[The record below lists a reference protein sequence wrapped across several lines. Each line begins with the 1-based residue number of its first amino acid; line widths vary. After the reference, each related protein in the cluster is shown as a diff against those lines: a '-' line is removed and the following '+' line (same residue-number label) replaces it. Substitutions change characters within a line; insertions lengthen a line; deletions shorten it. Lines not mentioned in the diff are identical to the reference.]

1 MARQMLMD
9 NVYLT
14 YIPSEKFKT
23 SFFSAQLVMPLQKET
38 AGLNALLVNVLSRGT
53 LRFPDMRSLS
63 AQLDRLYGARLE
75 PTVRKRGRTRSLAL
89 WPAAWMSDS
98 FPMASGCWSPWR
110 ICWGSC
116 F

>member
-75 PTVRKRGRTRSLAL
+75 PTDPQKGREPGLRLCGQLRG
-89 WPAAWMSDS
+89 
-98 FPMASGCWSPWR
+98 
-110 ICWGSC
+110 
-116 F
+116 